1 MRIDTGHII
10 AACLVKDEQGYS
22 HPKHRDTRPDKDRKA
37 PKGFRL
43 ADVTKISTKAR
54 LRGRGE
60 KKGLLSWILK
70 WA

>member
-10 AACLVKDEQGYS
+10 TACKVRDEHGYE
-22 HPKHRDTRPDKDRKA
+22 HPKHRDTRPSKDRKA
-37 PKGFRL
+37 PRGFRF
-43 ADVTKISTKAR
+43 ADLVKIDTVK
-54 LRGRGE
+54 GGK